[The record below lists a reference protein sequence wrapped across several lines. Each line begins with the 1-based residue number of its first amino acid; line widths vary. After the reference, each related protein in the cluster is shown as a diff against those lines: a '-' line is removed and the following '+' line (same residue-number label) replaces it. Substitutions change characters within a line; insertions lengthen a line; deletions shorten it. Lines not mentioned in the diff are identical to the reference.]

1 MLTRLASAI
10 IAACALTPAF
20 AGDNTPS
27 FANTAEAFEALYS
40 EDLNVMARE
49 GVRPTT
55 RCWPDYCATYMMSTH
70 NGVTVYE
77 ARNVLQSGE
86 ENRQICFNADSENT
100 RICRFSTGLTIQQT
114 YATNQWVTT
123 LTISTTFDGPPPP
136 SKGTQVDPAAGR
148 MY

>member
-1 MLTRLASAI
+1 MA
-10 IAACALTPAF
+10 
-20 AGDNTPS
+20 TPS
-27 FANTAEAFEALYS
+27 LATEMDQPQSL
-40 EDLNVMARE
+40 RE
-49 GVRPTT
+49 YRVNPPA
-55 RCWPDYCATYMMSTH
+55 CWPDYCATYMMSTH

-77 ARNVLQSGE
+77 ARNILQSGE

>member
-1 MLTRLASAI
+1 MDQPQSLREYRVNP
-10 IAACALTPAF
+10 PA
-20 AGDNTPS
+20 
-27 FANTAEAFEALYS
+27 
-40 EDLNVMARE
+40 
-49 GVRPTT
+49 
-55 RCWPDYCATYMMSTH
+55 CWPDYCATYMMSTH

>member
-1 MLTRLASAI
+1 
-10 IAACALTPAF
+10 
-20 AGDNTPS
+20 
-27 FANTAEAFEALYS
+27 
-40 EDLNVMARE
+40 MARE

-100 RICRFSTGLTIQQT
+100 RICRFSTGLTIQQA

-123 LTISTTFDGPPPP
+123 LIISTTFDGPPPP